1 VTLTIRQ
8 AQPDDR
14 ERWGELF
21 RAYGVFYETEF
32 SDAVLDG
39 VWAWIVD
46 TDHVLNALVAEV
58 NGSVIGLGH
67 YRSMPDTF
75 SAGTEWYLDDLFV
88 DPSARGT
95 GAATALIERLKEIAA
110 TTNGTLRWITAAD
123 NATAQ
128 RVYDKVATKATWVT
142 YEVRP

>member
-1 VTLTIRQ
+1 V
-8 AQPDDR
+8 AADR
-14 ERWGELF
+14 ERWGDLF
-21 RAYGVFYETEF
+21 RAYGVFYETDF
-32 SDAVLDG
+32 SDSVLDG
-39 VWAWIVD
+39 VWAWLMD
-46 TDHVLNALVAEV
+46 NDHVLNALVAEHDGTIV
-58 NGSVIGLGH
+58 GIAN
-67 YRSMPDTF
+67 YRAVPDTF

-88 DPSARGT
+88 DPMARGN

-128 RVYDKVATKATWVT
+128 RVYDRVATKATWVT

>member
-1 VTLTIRQ
+1 VTLTIRP
-8 AQPDDR
+8 AQPGDR

-46 TDHVLNALVAEV
+46 TGHVLNALVAEG
-58 NGSVIGLGH
+58 NGAVVGFAH
-67 YRSMPDTF
+67 YRSVPDTF

-95 GAATALIERLKEIAA
+95 GAGTALIERLKEIAA

-123 NATAQ
+123 NAAAQ

>member
-1 VTLTIRQ
+1 MTSVRPVV
-8 AQPDDR
+8 AADR
-14 ERWGELF
+14 ERWADLF
-21 RAYGVFYETEF
+21 RAYGVFYETDF
-32 SDAVLDG
+32 SGAVLDG
-39 VWAWIVD
+39 VWAWLMD
-46 TDHVLNALVAEV
+46 PSHVLNALVAEHDGTIV
-58 NGSVIGLGH
+58 GIAH
-67 YRSMPDTF
+67 YRAVPDTF

-88 DPSARGT
+88 DPASRGN

-128 RVYDKVATKATWVT
+128 RVYDRVATKATWVT

>member
-1 VTLTIRQ
+1 VTLIRP
-8 AQPDDR
+8 AEATDR

-21 RAYGVFYETEF
+21 RAYGVFYESDF

-39 VWAWIVD
+39 VWAWLMD
-46 TDHVLNALVAEV
+46 TEHVLNALVAEHDGTV
-58 NGSVIGLGH
+58 VGIAH
-67 YRSMPDTF
+67 YRPVPDTF

-88 DPSARGT
+88 APQARGS

>member
-32 SDAVLDG
+32 SDAVLGG

-46 TDHVLNALVAEV
+46 ADHVLDALVAED
-58 NGSVIGLGH
+58 NGAVIGFAH

-88 DPSARGT
+88 DPESRGS
-95 GAATALIERLKEIAA
+95 GAATALIEQLKTIAA